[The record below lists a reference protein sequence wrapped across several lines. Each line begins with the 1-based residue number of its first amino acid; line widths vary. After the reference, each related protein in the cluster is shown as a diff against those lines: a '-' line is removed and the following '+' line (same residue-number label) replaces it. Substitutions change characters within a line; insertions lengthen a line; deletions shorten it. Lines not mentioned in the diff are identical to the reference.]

1 MKKEYVVKNVE
12 ETQEVMASLC
22 LEHKD
27 VLSKRD
33 TKVVAF
39 VSKGWHGAFY
49 YPCNTLLIIKFPSRS
64 NWLPC

>member
-1 MKKEYVVKNVE
+1 MTREYEVRDIE
-12 ETQEVMASLC
+12 ETQKIMKSLC

-49 YPCNTLLIIKFPSRS
+49 YPCNTLFIIKRRA
-64 NWLPC
+64 